1 MCTSARLLLSRNLG
15 MSKYLLPVILFFIL
29 TSFLFVG
36 LYRDP
41 TEVSSPLLGK
51 PVPQFSLPRLA
62 DSEAVFS
69 QDEFLGKVSL
79 LNVWASWCVACREEH
94 PVLTELAHRHEVI
107 LYGLNYKD
115 DTADARQYL
124 IEHGDPY
131 RASAVDASGRVGIEW
146 GVYGVPETF
155 VVDKN
160 GIIRYKHIGV
170 ITWRDVEE
178 KLLPLIGQLQ
188 NETL

>member
-1 MCTSARLLLSRNLG
+1 

-62 DSEAVFS
+62 DSGAVFS
-69 QDEFLGKVSL
+69 ENEFLGKVSL

-94 PVLTELAHRHEVI
+94 PVLTELAHRHAVI

-115 DTADARQYL
+115 DIAKARQYL
-124 IEHGDPY
+124 VEHGDPY
-131 RASAVDASGRVGIEW
+131 LASAVDASGRVGIEW

-170 ITWRDVEE
+170 ITQRDVEE
-178 KLLPLIGQLQ
+178 TLLPLIGQLQ

>member
-1 MCTSARLLLSRNLG
+1 MNGGLLLCRDVG
-15 MSKYLLPVILFFIL
+15 MTKYLLPVILFFVL

-94 PVLTELAHRHEVI
+94 PVLTELAHRHAVI

-115 DTADARQYL
+115 DTAQARQYL

-155 VVDKN
+155 VVDKK
-160 GIIRYKHIGV
+160 GIVRYKHIGV
-170 ITWRDVEE
+170 VTWRDVEE
-178 KLLPLIGQLQ
+178 KLLPLIAQLR

>member
-1 MCTSARLLLSRNLG
+1 

-124 IEHGDPY
+124 IEYGDPY
-131 RASAVDASGRVGIEW
+131 LASAVDASGRVGIEW